1 MAKELMEIGG
11 FITEGA
17 EIVNHDNSLSG
28 NGTVD
33 SPLGVA
39 GVPSDLIVITE
50 ETVGTYTISTSDVNI
65 NATFSKPG
73 YRPIAW
79 TWRFGNAAS
88 VNFNQEDTRI
98 TDDNKLY
105 FQGYAKR
112 WNGSSSSTIK
122 LLITW
127 LKV

>member
-17 EIVNHDNSLSG
+17 EIVNHDASLSG

-33 SPLGVA
+33 SPLGA
-39 GVPSDLIVITE
+39 ASDYIVVTE
-50 ETVGTYTISTSDVNI
+50 ETVGTYTIGTSDVNI
-65 NATFSKPG
+65 QATLSKTG

-79 TWRFGNAAS
+79 TWRFGNAANI
-88 VNFNQEDTRI
+88 NFNQETTRI

-112 WNGSSSSTIK
+112 WSGSTSQTIK
-122 LLITW
+122 LIVTW
-127 LKV
+127 VKIS